1 MYEPKQI
8 EAPRGRVKETLASV
22 RLWLRHVMP
31 RVAIVAGIL
40 FSVLVFINNTSF
52 YQETFLGPLL
62 RALTILAVSLTTI
75 YYGFKTLRW
84 LKRKLLWRV
93 RRRLVITYLFVGLTP
108 IILLTLLGLLSAFG
122 GTGQGIARIISA
134 QINTTEQQ
142 TLSSARGLVESL
154 TRLPANADDRSIQAW
169 LDEHVALL
177 RATLPGARAA
187 LWRAATGEDASTV
200 GYKTSAQF
208 VSNTDEN
215 EKTRSLGEEAVS
227 LNAPLP
233 VWLRGRAEWSG
244 LAYTEPANAKA
255 QFGTPS
261 ISAVVRGVV
270 NNRPFAILLSVPL
283 NRALVED
290 YRETTGINIRPFF
303 LSDPLVRRGDRVE
316 VNVSRKGGRGSA
328 AAQDSKDYD
337 DVSAEFS
344 KDQFGE
350 TLDESGINYPVALT
364 ATNWTSGETSQHL
377 VFLYE
382 WSFALAKRQFF
393 GSGEAGEVWRK
404 ALWVVA
410 ITFLV
415 LELLALF
422 AAAWMTRAVTGTVH
436 KLYQAVEFIKRG
448 DFSHRVN
455 TRSHDQ
461 LGELATAFNNMS
473 ANIEV
478 LLQER
483 VERERLE
490 REVEIAA
497 EVQAQL
503 FPRKVPEL
511 LTAGISAECRAARGV
526 AGDYYD
532 YIEIAPGLIAL
543 ALGDVSGKGVSA
555 SLVMSNLQ
563 ASLRAQTTITAERLS
578 IAEHARAVSAET
590 SGGSGR
596 IFSRPFAEIDG
607 VVARKMTNINRQL
620 CQSTESNRFAT
631 LFLALY
637 DDRSRTLRYTNAG
650 HNAPLLI
657 RADGNVERLSV
668 GGMMVGAFEW
678 AVYEEAFATLHADD
692 LLLIFSDGICE
703 AENEEGVEYG
713 EQRLQQFAV
722 EHRTM
727 SADELRSAIFQEI
740 DAWTGARERNDDQTL
755 VIVKGSDH

>member
-1 MYEPKQI
+1 MAEQRQI
-8 EAPRGRVKETLASV
+8 EGQRGRINESLSFV
-22 RLWLRHVMP
+22 RLWLRRVMP
-31 RVAIVAGIL
+31 RVAIAAGLL
-40 FSVLVFINNTSF
+40 FSLLVFISNTSI
-52 YQETFLGPLL
+52 YRETFVGPLL
-62 RALTILAVSLTTI
+62 RALTFLAVFFTI
-75 YYGFKTLRW
+75 VYYGFKALRW

-108 IILLTLLGLLSAFG
+108 IILLALLGLLSAFG

-134 QINTTEQQ
+134 QTNTTEQQ
-142 TLSSARGLVESL
+142 ALSSAHGLAESL
-154 TRLPANADDRSIQAW
+154 TRLPSGADDRSIQSW
-169 LDEHVALL
+169 LDEHVSLL

-187 LWRAATGEDASTV
+187 LWLAAAGDDAATV
-200 GYKTSAQF
+200 GHKTSAQF
-208 VSNTDEN
+208 VSNSVET
-215 EKTRSLGEEAVS
+215 EKTRSLGEETVA
-227 LNAPLP
+227 LNEPLP
-233 VWLRGRAEWSG
+233 DWLRGREGWSG
-244 LAYTEPANAKA
+244 LAYMEPADTKN

-261 ISAVVRGVV
+261 IRAVVRGVV
-270 NNRPFAILLSVPL
+270 NNRPFALLLTVPL
-283 NRALVED
+283 NRALVEN

-303 LSDPLVRRGDRVE
+303 LGDPLVRRGDRVE
-316 VNVSRKGGRGSA
+316 IDLNKKGGKGSNAGRGS
-328 AAQDSKDYD
+328 KDYND
-337 DVSAEFS
+337 IAAEFS

-350 TLDESGINYPVALT
+350 RLDESGINYPVALT
-364 ATNWTSGETSQHL
+364 ATNWTSGESSQHL

-393 GSGEAGEVWRK
+393 GSGQAGEVWRQ
-404 ALWVVA
+404 ALLIVA
-410 ITFLV
+410 IIFLV

-436 KLYQAVEFIKRG
+436 KLYQGVEFMKRG
-448 DFSHRVN
+448 DFSHRVH

-461 LGELATAFNNMS
+461 LGELAIAFNNMS

-511 LTAGISAECRAARGV
+511 LTAEISAECRAARGV

-578 IAEHARAVSAET
+578 MIERATAVSAET
-590 SGGSGR
+590 SGGSGK
-596 IFSRPFAEIDG
+596 IVSRAFAEIDG

-631 LFLALY
+631 LFLAIY
-637 DDRSRTLRYTNAG
+637 EDRTRSLRYTNAG
-650 HNAPLLI
+650 HNAPFLI
-657 RADGNVERLSV
+657 RTDGQVERLTT
-668 GGMMVGAFEW
+668 GGMMVGAFDW
-678 AVYEEAFATLHADD
+678 AVYEESSATLQPED
-692 LLLIFSDGICE
+692 LLLIFSDGISE
-703 AENEEGVEYG
+703 AENEAGEEYG

-722 EHRTM
+722 EHRAM
-727 SADELRSAIFQEI
+727 SADELRNAIFQEI
-740 DAWTGARERNDDQTL
+740 DSWSGARERN
-755 VIVKGSDH
+755 